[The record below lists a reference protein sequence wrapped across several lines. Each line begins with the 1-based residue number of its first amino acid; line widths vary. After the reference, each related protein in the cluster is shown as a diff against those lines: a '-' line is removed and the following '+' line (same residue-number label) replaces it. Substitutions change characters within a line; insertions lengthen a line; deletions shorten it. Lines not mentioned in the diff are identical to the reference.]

1 MKDLTYIEEYIKSR
15 KNDISDLN
23 IKYYIKPDGEGEY
36 WVRLYMKDAESV
48 EFIVRCSSFEE
59 VTHKIAEYLKSGN
72 HYEDNR
78 YL

>member
-1 MKDLTYIEEYIKSR
+1 MKDLTYIEEYIKNR

-59 VTHKIAEYLKSGN
+59 AIYKIANLCRRGYRS
-72 HYEDNR
+72 R
-78 YL
+78 